1 MINHLYGRNTL
12 MPQREQHNA
21 SDRVSQ
27 VQSHAEDCWD
37 ELVQQRL
44 PADLETQ
51 ARTLGA
57 FQRVRALASAQL
69 LLRAVLCY
77 VLSLSSLKQLSGW
90 SRLVGVSH
98 KMLSAQAWHK
108 RLQRCAP
115 WLLWLL
121 N

>member
-1 MINHLYGRNTL
+1 
-12 MPQREQHNA
+12 MPQRTQHNA
-21 SDRVSQ
+21 NDTSSQ
-27 VQSHAEDCWD
+27 AQRSANQCWE

-44 PADLETQ
+44 PTDLEAQ

-57 FQRVRALASAQL
+57 FQRVREVASAQQ

-90 SRLVGVSH
+90 SRITQVTSKV
-98 KMLSAQAWHK
+98 LSAQAWHK

-121 N
+121 TTLLDLRLEVGK